1 MSHITQI
8 DPSKLTADDRATVVA
23 ELKSTHE
30 KIPASSPVAD
40 LILQLIRAIDDDSRF
55 TGITEDRELS
65 PNDAAT
71 LLGISRPHLMEKY
84 VRTGVLKARKEK
96 SHYRIKASDVTDF
109 IHRRDLAGRDVAKA
123 LASPSNTQFTQG
135 LSDDDLS
142 ELDNL

>member
-8 DPSKLTADDRATVVA
+8 DPSELTAADRGTVVA
-23 ELKSTHE
+23 ELKAAHE
-30 KIPASSPVAD
+30 KLPASSPVAN
-40 LILQLIRAIDDDSRF
+40 LILQLIHAIDSDSKF
-55 TGITEDRELS
+55 TGMTEDRELS

-96 SHYRIKASDVTDF
+96 SHYRIRASDVTDF
-109 IHRRDLAGRDVAKA
+109 IHRRDLAGRDVAEA
-123 LASPSNTQFTQG
+123 LASPANTQFTRG

-142 ELDNL
+142 ELDNF